1 MISSLFKGFNFF
13 TKKGF
18 FKIFIVYILFGVYS
32 FFILDYINRAL
43 INIDLTGISLVN
55 YTQFIINSLG
65 INLLWIILSIFGMIL
80 LTVFLTF
87 TVANTENKK
96 EIEFFEGFK
105 RSLRFSFLFSLIGIV
120 MLLLFSVIGTYIN
133 VFTFILLILL
143 TIVFVIIMF
152 MFYIGNI
159 YLGLF
164 DLTVKE
170 ALEKS
175 RGFIRKRF
183 WTTLAFLLLLA
194 GVSYL
199 IYYVLD
205 FLYFNIFFYNTVA
218 AIITIELASFLSTLY
233 IINAFTLFI
242 KDQKFK

>member
-1 MISSLFKGFNFF
+1 MINSIFKGFNFF

-18 FKIFIVYILFGVYS
+18 FKIFVAYLLFGVYS
-32 FFILDYINRAL
+32 YFILDYLNRVVESV
-43 INIDLTGISLVN
+43 DLTGVSFVN
-55 YTQFIINSLG
+55 YTQFIINTLG
-65 INLLWIILSIFGMIL
+65 LNLVWIILSVFGMVL

-105 RSLRFSFLFSLIGIV
+105 RSLRFSFLFLLVGVV

-133 VFTFILLILL
+133 VVTFILLILL

-175 RGFIRKRF
+175 RGFIRKKF
-183 WTTLAFLLLLA
+183 WTTLGFLILLA
-194 GVSYL
+194 VVNFL

-205 FLYFNIFFYNTVA
+205 FLYFNIFFYNTIA
-218 AIITIELASFLSTLY
+218 AIITIEIAYFLSSLY
-233 IINAFTLFI
+233 IINAFTLLI